1 MKKSVLVS
9 LVAASCMFSGYAVA
23 EGQGGGDAAA
33 GKAKAAVCGA
43 CHGMDGN
50 SVNPEWPNLAGQGEA
65 YIIKQLHDFKDKKR
79 VNPTMSPQAA
89 ALTDD
94 DIKNVAAYFTG
105 QTVKGGKAD
114 QSKVALGEKVFRGG
128 NSATGVPAC
137 TGCHGPD
144 GMGNPAAKFPRL
156 AGQKAKYIENQLKA
170 FRTGARANDAGK
182 MMRNLAVRMTD
193 AEIEAVAQYITGL
206 RK

>member
-1 MKKSVLVS
+1 MTKNS
-9 LVAASCMFSGYAVA
+9 LVKSILAASLLCSGLAIAGEGGNA
-23 EGQGGGDAAA
+23 EA

-65 YIIKQLHDFKDKKR
+65 YIYKQLTDFKAKR
-79 VNPTMSPQAA
+79 RENATMSPQVASLSDQDMKDLAA
-89 ALTDD
+89 FFSSQ
-94 DIKNVAAYFTG
+94 K
-105 QTVKGGKAD
+105 VKGGKAD
-114 QSKVALGEKVFRGG
+114 KSKVELGETVYRGG
-128 NSATGVPAC
+128 NSATGVAAC

-144 GMGNPAAKFPRL
+144 GAGNPAAKFPRL
-156 AGQKAKYIENQLKA
+156 AGQKAKYVENQLKA
-170 FRTGARANDAGK
+170 FRVGARSNDAGK
-182 MMRNLAVRMTD
+182 MMRNLAAHLSD